1 VTNTN
6 REWVLAERPAGEPD
20 LDCFDL
26 RETEVPDPNPG
37 ELLVR
42 TRFLSVDP
50 YMRGRMRDA
59 ESYAE
64 PWDVGDVLR
73 GGIVG
78 EVVESA
84 SDAYDAGDLVTG
96 EGTWGDYAV
105 LDADAVAPV
114 DKPRNLAKSVTVE

>member
-1 VTNTN
+1 MTNTN

-26 RETEVPDPNPG
+26 QETEVPDPNPG

-64 PWDVGDVLR
+64 PWDVGDVEEIGR
-73 GGIVG
+73 
-78 EVVESA
+78 A
-84 SDAYDAGDLVTG
+84 SCRERV
-96 EGTWGDYAV
+96 
-105 LDADAVAPV
+105 
-114 DKPRNLAKSVTVE
+114 